1 MGSSRKGKPGSDL
14 EHLVMRRVGR
24 AIGDFHMI
32 EPGDRI
38 LVGISGGKDS
48 FVLMRMLDMHRRR
61 FKFDFDLIP
70 VMVDAGWD
78 PDGAIRAMKMMARQ
92 GFDVELIERK
102 IKQTVEQKLRPG
114 SNPCALCS
122 RLRRGF
128 LYDLAQERSCDKIAL
143 GHHLDD
149 FVETLLL
156 NLFYTGQ
163 LKSMGVNMRS
173 DDGRNRIIRPL
184 VYVESQLLVR
194 LVREYGFMPVDL
206 DCPHTS
212 FKKEPQREM
221 VRNLVSRLASK
232 NPRIRRSMLA
242 AMKHVRPSHLM
253 DKFLMEDS
261 KSDT

>member
-1 MGSSRKGKPGSDL
+1 MGSNRKGKPASDL

-61 FKFDFDLIP
+61 FEFDFELVA

-78 PDGAIRAMKMMARQ
+78 REGARRAVKMMADH
-92 GFDVELIERK
+92 GFEVELLERK
-102 IKQTVEQKLRPG
+102 IQQTVDQKLRPG

-128 LYDLAQERSCDKIAL
+128 LYDLAQERGCDKIAL

-149 FVETLLL
+149 FIETLLL
-156 NLFYTGQ
+156 NLFFTGQ
-163 LKSMGVNMRS
+163 LKSMGVNMLS

-184 VYVESQLLVR
+184 VYVEADLLVH
-194 LVREYGFMPVDL
+194 LVEEYGFSPVDL
-206 DCPHTS
+206 KCPHTT
-212 FKKEPQREM
+212 FKREPQRKM
-221 VRNLVSRLASK
+221 MRGLVSRLAQG

-242 AMKHVRPSHLM
+242 AMKHVRPGHLM
-253 DKFLMEDS
+253 DTSLHKPW
-261 KSDT
+261 

>member
-61 FKFDFDLIP
+61 FEFDFELLP

-78 PDGAIRAMKMMARQ
+78 HAGAIRAVKMMAQQ

-102 IKQTVEQKLRPG
+102 IQQTVEQKLRPG

-128 LYDLAQERSCDKIAL
+128 LYDLARERSCDKIAL

-149 FVETLLL
+149 FIETLLL

-163 LKSMGVNMRS
+163 LKSMGVNMLS
-173 DDGRNRIIRPL
+173 DDARNRIIRPL
-184 VYVESQLLVR
+184 VYVEAELLLR
-194 LVREYGFMPVDL
+194 LVGEYGFAPVDL
-206 DCPHTS
+206 ECPHTT
-212 FKKEPQREM
+212 FKREPQREK
-221 VRNLVSRLASK
+221 VRDLVSELALG

-242 AMKHVRPSHLM
+242 ALKHVRLSHLM
-253 DKFLMEDS
+253 DPSLEK
-261 KSDT
+261 KNP